1 MNNRQMKK
9 HMREKNDLDLAK
21 INARQQIN
29 SISPEEA
36 QQIVND
42 VIYAD
47 MWQPDVSKAVDWDDS
62 IPVPRSWINDV
73 EENS

>member
-1 MNNRQMKK
+1 MKK

>member
-1 MNNRQMKK
+1 MKK
-9 HMREKNDLDLAK
+9 HMPEKNDLDLAK